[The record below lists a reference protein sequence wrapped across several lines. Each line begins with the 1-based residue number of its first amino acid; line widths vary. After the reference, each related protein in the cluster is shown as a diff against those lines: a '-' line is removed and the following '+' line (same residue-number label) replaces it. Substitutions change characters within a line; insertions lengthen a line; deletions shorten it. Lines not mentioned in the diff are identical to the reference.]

1 MDIKN
6 KLLAYGKK
14 SITLEALTDLLKA
27 DLADTKG
34 LYDRISELAGAS
46 ILEPVKNS
54 GQNGNRKYPL
64 FKKYR
69 IMIKEESSEEV
80 EKQIR
85 QLHPALQRTGYL
97 SLHVKEYLKH
107 REVVDCLNTFLF
119 SRKAGEQIS
128 RKERS
133 FEIFGREKVL
143 DDPEV
148 KSLLRHLEI
157 SESDLG
163 FYDTPEYCFH
173 DYIPERKNDLTLLIC
188 ENKDIWFNI
197 RRCMF
202 EDHFKSLGK
211 DYTVFYSLS
220 WISIG
225 NDRTIGEADFIL
237 FHPVHGIMVI
247 EVKSG
252 EIEYKGGKWIQ
263 TNRNSGQKKE
273 ISPYVQARKSQ
284 YEIFDRIIKHANRTR
299 FTRPMLCYAVWFPSI
314 EFKPNDELPP
324 EAAVEITF
332 DKKSLLNAQSVI
344 EDAYDF
350 WKDKLRVNTR
360 PLSGDD
366 TRCVMDVLCPY
377 FHAVP
382 KLGTTINESEHIYIR
397 LTNQQIALLDFL
409 VEQDTA
415 VIHGLA
421 GTGKTVL
428 AIEKAKMLA
437 AQGESVL
444 FLCYNSFLRD
454 SLRENNTIPGVVFH
468 NAHSLAYEIM
478 GATDSK
484 IDDVLAEFEEY
495 LEVVFDKENWKYK
508 NVIVDEGQDLDDR
521 LLNRLY
527 DLSKSKKGSFYVF
540 YDKNQFIMKKRQP
553 HWLEDAECRLVLSKN
568 CRNTAEIFKTA
579 CSIIGKENLTLN
591 EIHGEV
597 PFLRFYSTEKEMTA
611 IVEGFLER
619 MKKGEVPADKITIL
633 SASTLDNSFIDAK
646 RKYAG
651 FELSEKREPG
661 KVHFTT
667 IRKFKGLEAE
677 AILVVDASMI
687 GLKSEEDR
695 RLLYV
700 GVSRAKNYLEIAMN
714 QDIADSELGDYLH
727 ALNPNRSLPRNKKG
741 LKRLLNVDI

>member
-1 MDIKN
+1 M
-6 KLLAYGKK
+6 
-14 SITLEALTDLLKA
+14 
-27 DLADTKG
+27 
-34 LYDRISELAGAS
+34 
-46 ILEPVKNS
+46 
-54 GQNGNRKYPL
+54 
-64 FKKYR
+64 
-69 IMIKEESSEEV
+69 
-80 EKQIR
+80 
-85 QLHPALQRTGYL
+85 
-97 SLHVKEYLKH
+97 
-107 REVVDCLNTFLF
+107 
-119 SRKAGEQIS
+119 
-128 RKERS
+128 
-133 FEIFGREKVL
+133 
-143 DDPEV
+143 
-148 KSLLRHLEI
+148 
-157 SESDLG
+157 
-163 FYDTPEYCFH
+163 
-173 DYIPERKNDLTLLIC
+173 
-188 ENKDIWFNI
+188 
-197 RRCMF
+197 
-202 EDHFKSLGK
+202 
-211 DYTVFYSLS
+211 
-220 WISIG
+220 
-225 NDRTIGEADFIL
+225 
-237 FHPVHGIMVI
+237 I

-495 LEVVFDKENWKYK
+495 LEIVFDKENWKYK

>member
-1 MDIKN
+1 
-6 KLLAYGKK
+6 
-14 SITLEALTDLLKA
+14 
-27 DLADTKG
+27 
-34 LYDRISELAGAS
+34 
-46 ILEPVKNS
+46 
-54 GQNGNRKYPL
+54 
-64 FKKYR
+64 
-69 IMIKEESSEEV
+69 
-80 EKQIR
+80 
-85 QLHPALQRTGYL
+85 
-97 SLHVKEYLKH
+97 
-107 REVVDCLNTFLF
+107 
-119 SRKAGEQIS
+119 
-128 RKERS
+128 
-133 FEIFGREKVL
+133 
-143 DDPEV
+143 
-148 KSLLRHLEI
+148 
-157 SESDLG
+157 
-163 FYDTPEYCFH
+163 
-173 DYIPERKNDLTLLIC
+173 
-188 ENKDIWFNI
+188 
-197 RRCMF
+197 
-202 EDHFKSLGK
+202 
-211 DYTVFYSLS
+211 
-220 WISIG
+220 
-225 NDRTIGEADFIL
+225 
-237 FHPVHGIMVI
+237 
-247 EVKSG
+247 
-252 EIEYKGGKWIQ
+252 
-263 TNRNSGQKKE
+263 
-273 ISPYVQARKSQ
+273 
-284 YEIFDRIIKHANRTR
+284 
-299 FTRPMLCYAVWFPSI
+299 MLCYAVWFPSI

-437 AQGESVL
+437 EQGESVL